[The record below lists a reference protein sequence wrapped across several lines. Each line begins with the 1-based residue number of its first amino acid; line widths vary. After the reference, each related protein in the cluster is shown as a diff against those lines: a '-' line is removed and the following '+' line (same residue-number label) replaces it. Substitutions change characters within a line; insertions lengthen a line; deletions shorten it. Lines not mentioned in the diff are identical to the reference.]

1 MRMKPTR
8 MMEGDFNMRMPWQ
21 KKPYTSLVSLDAIA
35 ESAVA
40 RAIDPDYSAGF
51 KIEAMPDG
59 GTRTTVEADGF
70 VVMKTEPDM
79 TAVQPQEFVIR
90 ETKPEYHLGLAK
102 RMISAFDANEAKILA
117 DMETESDR
125 HNKLMADL
133 CEELDGVR
141 KVRAAYGRVGELL
154 SEPDIEPV
162 SPEKK
167 PQRLTRGKRSTEK
180 PKIVVDHA
188 ATE

>member
-1 MRMKPTR
+1 MRW
-8 MMEGDFNMRMPWQ
+8 PWQ

-40 RAIDPDYSAGF
+40 RAIDPDYNAGI
-51 KIEAMPDG
+51 KIETMPDG
-59 GTRTTVEADGF
+59 TIRSSVAAENF
-70 VVMKTEPDM
+70 VVMTTDIDATPF
-79 TAVQPQEFVIR
+79 QPQEMVIR

-141 KVRAAYGRVGELL
+141 KVRAAYGKVGELL
-154 SEPDIEPV
+154 EAPV
-162 SPEKK
+162 SDPVIVDETVSLGDVVTIQNGVARPVK
-167 PQRLTRGKRSTEK
+167 PSRRK
-180 PKIVVDHA
+180 PTQP